1 MRMMLKASIPAKKG
15 SKAYNN
21 GKLQQTFQAAAEALK
36 PEAMYFFPEDG
47 KRTGL
52 FIFDMEGSWQLP
64 SIVEPMFQALGA
76 SVYVSPAMNGED
88 LERGIL
94 EASL

>member
-1 MRMMLKASIPAKKG
+1 MRMLLKVSIPVEKG
-15 SKAYNN
+15 SEAYNS
-21 GKLQQTFQAAAEALK
+21 GALAQTFQSAAEALK
-36 PEAMYFFPEDG
+36 VEAAYFFPENG

-52 FIFDMEGSWQLP
+52 MVFDMEGSWQLP

-76 SVYVSPAMNGED
+76 SVHITPVMTPED
-88 LERGIL
+88 LERGMK